1 MSTLAVTNALESVF
15 LPIGIAGA
23 VIALLC
29 ALVMTFALARGAAG
43 LTAGAAGVWIVGA
56 LLSLAASFGNQ
67 WMPALVAVIALVGAL
82 VLGAVLRAASAPLRE
97 RAALRA
103 ERRGVEI
110 ATAAEPA
117 TVVAPTALP
126 TTGASALPGTGTG
139 AVAIA

>member
-15 LPIGIAGA
+15 LPVGITGAG
-23 VIALLC
+23 IALLC
-29 ALVMTFALARGAAG
+29 ALVVTFALARGAAG

-67 WMPALVAVIALVGAL
+67 WMPALVAVTALVAAL

-103 ERRGVEI
+103 ERRGAEI
-110 ATAAEPA
+110 ATAAEA
-117 TVVAPTALP
+117 STVASPTALP
-126 TTGASALPGTGTG
+126 TTGSSALPGNGTGT
-139 AVAIA
+139 VAIA